1 MGGGGPLLIQI
12 DFHSDW
18 FLKTGGAVV
27 VYIFYGA
34 SFYEFFFVC
43 WGWEKMAQGI
53 DLILEFF

>member
-1 MGGGGPLLIQI
+1 MGGGPLLILI

-34 SFYEFFFVC
+34 SFYEFFLCVGGGRK
-43 WGWEKMAQGI
+43 WPKA
-53 DLILEFF
+53 LI